1 MSATKPQRWLR
12 RWLVGAVITLITVM
26 TTVTLPQADAQGLAQ
41 EVVNPGREAA
51 KTTSTNAG
59 SYEVAPVRI
68 LGIPAIVVASPQI
81 HNSNEVVKARRRADL
96 IEGNLRLLYAPQTLC
111 SRAEQLS
118 EELLESLVL
127 GGPTQ
132 QRLCS
137 GDPWVVR
144 GGADQLKI
152 ETTPGPAGTVVLRA
166 RLPQRPVPLPLLT
179 VTAADGQLHGMEPEQ
194 LAEQWR
200 QVLQRRLLHA
210 RRTMQPN
217 QRKLRLRITAA
228 LELVLLVGTLL
239 SLKLW
244 SHQRRRLGA
253 LQDEAFANH
262 QRQNSSPVRLLWMS
276 RLTFLVILLELL
288 AMLGLAVAAM
298 PGGIPLALAL
308 MLQPM
313 EILLKTAAVVGC
325 VLTAR
330 LLYRLLLRQW
340 RSNPNVPWEQL
351 ARRRQRYS
359 NLLQAGQRL
368 LNLGGFL
375 VLLGLVISGIPGIGS
390 TPLSTW
396 LAGGAVLGALAL
408 VFQSLLRDFVAG
420 IVTLLED
427 HYAVNDWVEVEGLEG
442 NVEDVGV
449 LVTVLRC
456 LDQRVV
462 VIPNSRCERLINHT
476 RIRSGVE
483 MLVHL
488 PPANPQLERALA
500 VVREEAAAFAADPQW
515 QDVLLEAPNVRGVK
529 RVTPVAVELSI
540 LLTTHAGDQWAA
552 ERALLARIV
561 ERFEHEGL
569 SLAQLSTLLPGDQW
583 ATSAQ
588 PIQAQK

>member
-1 MSATKPQRWLR
+1 M
-12 RWLVGAVITLITVM
+12 LITVIS
-26 TTVTLPQADAQGLAQ
+26 TVTWPQAEAQGLAA
-41 EVVNPGREAA
+41 ETLNPGREAA

-81 HNSNEVVKARRRADL
+81 HNSNAVVEARRRADL

-111 SRAEQLS
+111 SQAEQLS

-127 GGPTQ
+127 GGPSH

-144 GGADQLKI
+144 GGADQLTI
-152 ETTPGPAGTVVLRA
+152 ETEQGPSGTVVLRA

-179 VTAADGQLHGMEPEQ
+179 VTAADGQLHGLEPTQ

-217 QRKLRLRITAA
+217 QLKLRLRLTAA
-228 LELVLLVGTLL
+228 LELVLLAGTLL

-244 SHQRRRLGA
+244 SHQRRQLSA

-262 QRQNSSPVRLLWMS
+262 QQQRSSPVRLLWLS
-276 RLTFLVILLELL
+276 RLTFVLVLLELL

-298 PGGIPLALAL
+298 PGRVPLALAL
-308 MLQPM
+308 MLQPL
-313 EILLKTAAVVGC
+313 EILLKSAAVVGC

-368 LNLGGFL
+368 LNLGGLL
-375 VLLGLVISGIPGIGS
+375 VLVALVISGIPGISS

-420 IVTLLED
+420 LVALLED
-427 HYAVNDWVEVEGLEG
+427 HYAVDDWVEVDGLAG

-462 VIPNSRCERLINHT
+462 VIPNSRCDRLINHT

-483 MLVHL
+483 LLIPL
-488 PPANPQLERALA
+488 PPANPQLEKAL
-500 VVREEAAAFAADPQW
+500 VLVCEETNGFAADPVW
-515 QDVLLEAPNVRGVK
+515 QSVLLAPPAVRGVK
-529 RVTPVAVELSI
+529 RVTPVAVELSV

-561 ERFEHEGL
+561 QRFEREGVA
-569 SLAQLSTLLPGDQW
+569 LAQLTTLLSGPEPATAPPAIRNPG
-583 ATSAQ
+583 
-588 PIQAQK
+588 

>member
-1 MSATKPQRWLR
+1 
-12 RWLVGAVITLITVM
+12 
-26 TTVTLPQADAQGLAQ
+26 
-41 EVVNPGREAA
+41 
-51 KTTSTNAG
+51 
-59 SYEVAPVRI
+59 
-68 LGIPAIVVASPQI
+68 
-81 HNSNEVVKARRRADL
+81 
-96 IEGNLRLLYAPQTLC
+96 
-111 SRAEQLS
+111 
-118 EELLESLVL
+118 
-127 GGPTQ
+127 
-132 QRLCS
+132 
-137 GDPWVVR
+137 
-144 GGADQLKI
+144 
-152 ETTPGPAGTVVLRA
+152 
-166 RLPQRPVPLPLLT
+166 
-179 VTAADGQLHGMEPEQ
+179 
-194 LAEQWR
+194 
-200 QVLQRRLLHA
+200 
-210 RRTMQPN
+210 
-217 QRKLRLRITAA
+217 
-228 LELVLLVGTLL
+228 
-239 SLKLW
+239 
-244 SHQRRRLGA
+244 
-253 LQDEAFANH
+253 
-262 QRQNSSPVRLLWMS
+262 LWMS

-483 MLVHL
+483 MLVPL

>member
-1 MSATKPQRWLR
+1 M
-12 RWLVGAVITLITVM
+12 LITVIS
-26 TTVTLPQADAQGLAQ
+26 TVTWPQAEAQGLAA
-41 EVVNPGREAA
+41 ETLNPGREAA

-81 HNSNEVVKARRRADL
+81 HNSNAVVEARRRADL

-111 SRAEQLS
+111 SQAEQLS

-127 GGPTQ
+127 GGPSH

-144 GGADQLKI
+144 GGADQLTI
-152 ETTPGPAGTVVLRA
+152 ETEQGPSGTVVLRA

-179 VTAADGQLHGMEPEQ
+179 VTAADGQLHGLEPTQ

-217 QRKLRLRITAA
+217 QLKLRLRLTAA
-228 LELVLLVGTLL
+228 LELVLLAGTLL

-244 SHQRRRLGA
+244 SHQRRQLSA

-262 QRQNSSPVRLLWMS
+262 QQQRSSPVRLLWLS
-276 RLTFLVILLELL
+276 RLTFVLVLLELL

-298 PGGIPLALAL
+298 PGRIPLALAL
-308 MLQPM
+308 MLQPL
-313 EILLKTAAVVGC
+313 EILLKSAAVVGC

-368 LNLGGFL
+368 LNLGGLL
-375 VLLGLVISGIPGIGS
+375 VLVALVISGIPGISS

-420 IVTLLED
+420 LVALLED
-427 HYAVNDWVEVEGLEG
+427 HYAVDDWVEVDGLAG

-462 VIPNSRCERLINHT
+462 VIPNSRCDRLINHT

-483 MLVHL
+483 LLIPL
-488 PPANPQLERALA
+488 PPANPQLEKALA
-500 VVREEAAAFAADPQW
+500 LVREETNGFAADPVW
-515 QDVLLEAPNVRGVK
+515 QSVLLAPPAVRGVK
-529 RVTPVAVELSI
+529 RVTPVAVELSV

-561 ERFEHEGL
+561 QRFEREGVA
-569 SLAQLSTLLPGDQW
+569 LAQLTTLLSGPEPATAPPGIRN
-583 ATSAQ
+583 
-588 PIQAQK
+588 PG